1 MAQDKIPRNRR
12 DLANILRVKD
22 NKIPETVDEVVN
34 LLNIEEDLRDSVT
47 PYVKIA
53 QATLKKSKKSPD
65 QLTNEWWTSVIPWE
79 PRQKKVRNL
88 SSLGSSD
95 FDARKPLLKI
105 SLQQQRTRLS
115 SILKQLKET
124 AIAENTT
131 PIEIAALL
139 LQLIV
144 NEEDNRPVAKVA
156 NDMVSGSFSNH
167 TNQLVP
173 VDKALFILDLLEVGR
188 RKYTQLR
195 QTLLGDDIIFPSYS
209 KVADLR
215 NLIILRH
222 SRSLYPDPVKPIGV
236 YTPYSLQVQQTLE
249 RILSTA
255 DLPTSEDFPLT
266 FRIAD
271 GLDGSGCH
279 TIYNQQH
286 TNIRTKNFILSCFK
300 PISIHTG
307 SGKVVWKNISPNSPF
322 SQRPIFLCAAKECE
336 ENIRTF
342 MEDMIN
348 PETSS
353 IEGGLVIVFLKKEQ
367 ISLKKEQNLVK
378 NLSEN
383 IGKFGEEK

>member
-1 MAQDKIPRNRR
+1 M
-12 DLANILRVKD
+12 
-22 NKIPETVDEVVN
+22 
-34 LLNIEEDLRDSVT
+34 
-47 PYVKIA
+47 
-53 QATLKKSKKSPD
+53 
-65 QLTNEWWTSVIPWE
+65 
-79 PRQKKVRNL
+79 
-88 SSLGSSD
+88 
-95 FDARKPLLKI
+95 FKI

-139 LQLIV
+139 LQLIA

-156 NDMVSGSFSNH
+156 KDIVSCSFSYH

-173 VDKALFILDLLEVGR
+173 VDKALFLLDLLEVGR

-215 NLIILRH
+215 NLVILRP
-222 SRSLYPDPVKPIGV
+222 SISLYPDPVKPIGV

-249 RILSTA
+249 RILSTV

-286 TNIRTKNFILSCFK
+286 TNTSTKNFILFCFK
-300 PISIHTG
+300 PISIHTAL
-307 SGKVVWKNISPNSPF
+307 GKVVWKNISPNSPF

-348 PETSS
+348 PETSKLGESRS
-353 IEGGLVIVFLKKEQ
+353 IEGGLVIVDIIRSMFDGKMSAILSGAGGASCLMCTATHKDLKDRELVTDGFPINRTITDAAQIFLEIDDTDSFFALPSNDRFNLTHKP
-367 ISLKKEQNLVK
+367 ISTINTTSASPLH
-378 NLSEN
+378 SYTC
-383 IGKFGEEK
+383 IFR